1 MITEILLI
9 WLALSLAFA
18 AGWAIRARM
27 PILLLALVPLV
38 LMAACLP
45 RIETVTVQECEL
57 APLEARPSLPAV
69 EYVER
74 GSLLCLDTE
83 NQMRAVERE
92 LRLREYGNYCTLS
105 YEAAQKRCSEVK
117 Q

>member
-27 PILLLALVPLV
+27 PVLLLALIPCV
-38 LMAACLP
+38 LLSACLP
-45 RIETVTVQECEL
+45 RIETVTVQQCEL
-57 APLEARPSLPAV
+57 APLEARPNLPAV
-69 EYVER
+69 EYIER

-83 NQMRAVERE
+83 NQMKALEREIIYRERVNYCEGAYEAVEE
-92 LRLREYGNYCTLS
+92 
-105 YEAAQKRCSEVK
+105 RCGGGE
-117 Q
+117 